1 MINPKLVF
9 AGGELLQE
17 EDSHKEDSDHKQE
30 GHESHDVDS
39 GHESDDH
46 DEGDHDEGD
55 HDEGDH
61 DHAGDHDHGHG
72 HGHGDHGPAI
82 SAEDWTVQNSMDYYL
97 SSDHLIGHVQDQTF
111 FEVPSIISKHIN
123 EDGEEVTGYI
133 KEANHINIP
142 NPLGFTNEN
151 PMIWVGTPIKDE
163 NGEVVGVKENE
174 YLGNVTF
181 QPTKFIVLELFA
193 ALIVAAVF
201 ITLGR
206 KMKSGEP
213 VKGRFWN
220 MLEAGCTYV
229 RDEIARPSI
238 GSKDADRF
246 LPFLWTVFFFVL
258 TMNLIGMVPGL
269 GAATGSISITAS
281 LALVVFGL
289 VLYTGMKKLGG
300 VGFWKAQAPHIKI
313 DGVLAP
319 LQYVLVPMIWAIEV
333 FGLFVK
339 HLVLAVRLFANMF
352 AGHLVL
358 AVFVAFIGVTWNTAL
373 SWGVVPAVFGSALGI
388 NLLELLVA
396 FIQAYVF
403 TFLSALFIGAAI
415 HPH

>member
-1 MINPKLVF
+1 MSDLNNPV
-9 AGGELLQE
+9 AVEPDPEGEV
-17 EDSHKEDSDHKQE
+17 HPE
-30 GHESHDVDS
+30 GESHPSAGES
-39 GHESDDH
+39 GHKSHEVTP
-46 DEGDHDEGD
+46 EEW
-55 HDEGDH
+55 
-61 DHAGDHDHGHG
+61 
-72 HGHGDHGPAI
+72 
-82 SAEDWTVQNSMDYYL
+82 AEDPTTFGMAYHL
-97 SSDHLIGHVQDQTF
+97 SNDHLIGHVQDQTF
-111 FEVPSIISKHIN
+111 FEIPAFDFKNKHEI
-123 EDGEEVTGYI
+123 G
-133 KEANHINIP
+133 IP

-151 PMIWVGTPIKDE
+151 PMIKFSTDITDE
-163 NGEVVGVKENE
+163 HGEVIGQKENDF
-174 YLGNVTF
+174 LGNVTF
-181 QPTKFIVLELFA
+181 APTKFIVLELFA
-193 ALIVAAVF
+193 ALIVAALF

-238 GSKDADRF
+238 GTKDADRF
-246 LPFLWTVFFFVL
+246 LPFLWSVFFFVL

-289 VLYTGMKKLGG
+289 VLFVGMQKLGG
-300 VGFWKAQAPHIKI
+300 VGFWKAQAPHINI
-313 DGVLAP
+313 DGP
-319 LQYVLVPMIWAIEV
+319 LSPLKYLLVPLIWAIEV
-333 FGLFVK
+333 FGLFIK

-358 AVFVAFIGVTWNTAL
+358 AVFVAFIGVVWGTAL
-373 SWGVVPAVFGSALGI
+373 IWGVLPAVFGAAIGI
-388 NLLELLVA
+388 NLLEVLVA

-403 TFLSALFIGAAI
+403 TFLTALFIGAAI